1 MFLYTLEV
9 RALAEIRGQDDSDP
23 RVLRTRTV
31 LAARN
36 LDHSVIA
43 MSTRGVSPA
52 ALVASQS
59 NGIAANG
66 TQVRRS
72 HDLWIESV

>member
-31 LAARN
+31 
-36 LDHSVIA
+36 
-43 MSTRGVSPA
+43 TRRA
-52 ALVASQS
+52 QS
-59 NGIAANG
+59 
-66 TQVRRS
+66 
-72 HDLWIESV
+72 